1 VGPVCWHKFFWHHQ
15 KFWLL
20 VAESESRCLRWP
32 VPFLSRDF
40 FFSFRYVGGR
50 VQDSIR
56 YWLSTVT
63 QESSFFRFP
72 LSAAGVTCGMTCS
85 PWWHISSH
93 LSWETLMVGPR
104 ELFSMLRLDWRVHW
118 KCQMSMPLSVGYRWL
133 CADSALRGCY
143 RKSCTRM
150 GKSSGR
156 GQSTKKTTSGRG
168 QSFSNLVLFFR
179 LPTNIST
186 QIYYYR
192 SWDGLKTWKNAD
204 PFK

>member
-1 VGPVCWHKFFWHHQ
+1 MASPIFKS
-15 KFWLL
+15 WL
-20 VAESESRCLRWP
+20 
-32 VPFLSRDF
+32 

-179 LPTNIST
+179 LSTNIST

-192 SWDGLKTWKNAD
+192 SWDGLSKHRFWRLPANERCTKA
-204 PFK
+204 

>member
-1 VGPVCWHKFFWHHQ
+1 MT
-15 KFWLL
+15 
-20 VAESESRCLRWP
+20 
-32 VPFLSRDF
+32 F
-40 FFSFRYVGGR
+40 FFFQVRQWPSPGFHPLLTVNRDSGEQLFSF
-50 VQDSIR
+50 
-56 YWLSTVT
+56 
-63 QESSFFRFP
+63 SSLCRWCNLRNDLQPMMTHLFSP
-72 LSAAGVTCGMTCS
+72 LLTNIDG
-85 PWWHISSH
+85 
-93 LSWETLMVGPR
+93 GPR

-179 LPTNIST
+179 LSTNIST
-186 QIYYYR
+186 LIYYYR
-192 SWDGLKTWKNAD
+192 SWDGLVQKCQ
-204 PFK
+204 